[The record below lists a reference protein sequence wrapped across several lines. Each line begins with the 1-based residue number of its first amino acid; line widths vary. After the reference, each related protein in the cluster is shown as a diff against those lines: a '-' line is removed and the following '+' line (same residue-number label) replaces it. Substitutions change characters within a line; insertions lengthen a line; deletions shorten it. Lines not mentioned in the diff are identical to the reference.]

1 MCQALRHHL
10 YGPGIL
16 AGSELPQTVHNILYA
31 GIVSPT
37 GGLRFVERDSVDLR
51 LGACME
57 VRAEKTAQ
65 VLEIAFNLMGGIDGI
80 VIGGLRYS

>member
-1 MCQALRHHL
+1 
-10 YGPGIL
+10 
-16 AGSELPQTVHNILYA
+16 
-31 GIVSPT
+31 
-37 GGLRFVERDSVDLR
+37 
-51 LGACME
+51 ME